1 MTKEQLAA
9 ALLAN
14 NPLFNSLSE
23 TQMLL
28 DSGTDLTKY
37 AEQAVFQAMQT
48 LEITEAENTDVVVE
62 PAMAFLRAAV
72 KEML

>member
-9 ALLAN
+9 DLLAN

-28 DSGTDLTKY
+28 DSGTDQYKY
-37 AEQAVFQAMQT
+37 AKQAVGIAMAQ
-48 LEITEAENTDVVVE
+48 LDITEAENTDVIVE
-62 PAMAFLRAAV
+62 PTVDLLKAAV
-72 KEML
+72 KGML